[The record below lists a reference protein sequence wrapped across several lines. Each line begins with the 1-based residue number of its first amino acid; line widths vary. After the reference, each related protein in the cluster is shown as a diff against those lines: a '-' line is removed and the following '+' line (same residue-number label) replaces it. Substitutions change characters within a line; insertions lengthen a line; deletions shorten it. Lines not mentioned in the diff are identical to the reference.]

1 MLNITAATS
10 PVKIFEYRAMH
21 KPIVITDLKEC
32 RQYKSVMIAKTHEEF
47 IQLIEEALSKEN
59 DEKSIALLDKEAR
72 ENDWQEKAKVIVDTI
87 SKDE

>member
-1 MLNITAATS
+1 M
-10 PVKIFEYRAMH
+10 AMH

-72 ENDWQEKAKVIVDTI
+72 ENDWQRILENIHSLLH
-87 SKDE
+87 SKKMPSFCVLFV